1 MTALRV
7 RFAAI
12 QARVEGILDG
22 MSPRD
27 RSLLLGLVMFFS
39 VVVVIGGAWTMNGKL
54 ASIEKIRDT
63 RIEDLNYVNR
73 TLAEY
78 QQAQV
83 ELERIEK
90 DMASFEGQDLSS
102 FLEKAADSAEIR
114 DRLDSVREN
123 SVVEMGD
130 LEEKNYS
137 IKLTRVTLDQLVGF
151 LYQVEATGY
160 PLKITSAKFKR
171 VKVSGEWMINVTL
184 EIAAYR
190 LLNTEG

>member
-1 MTALRV
+1 MTALRA

-12 QARVEGILDG
+12 QARIEGILDG

-27 RSLLLGLVMFFS
+27 RSLLLGLVAFIAIA
-39 VVVVIGGAWTMNGKL
+39 VVVGGAWTMNGKL
-54 ASIEKIRDT
+54 DSLETTRDT
-63 RIEDLNYVNR
+63 RIDDLNYVNR
-73 TLAEY
+73 TITEY
-78 QQAQV
+78 QEAQI
-83 ELERIEK
+83 ELGRIEK

-137 IKLTRVTLDQLVGF
+137 VKLSRVTLEQMVSF

-171 VKVSGEWMINVTL
+171 VKVSGEWLLSVTL

-190 LLNTEG
+190 LLKSEG

>member
-1 MTALRV
+1 MSALRA

-12 QARVEGILDG
+12 QARVEGVLDG

-27 RSLLLGLVMFFS
+27 RSLLLGLVVFFS
-39 VVVVIGGAWTMNGKL
+39 VAAVGGSAWWMNGKL
-54 ASIEKIRDT
+54 DSLEDT
-63 RIEDLNYVNR
+63 RDKRVEDVNYVNDK
-73 TLAEY
+73 LAEY
-78 QQAQV
+78 QQAQI
-83 ELERIEK
+83 ELERIEA
-90 DMASFEGQDLSS
+90 DMARFDGQDLSS
-102 FLEKAADSAEIR
+102 FLEKAADTADIR

-123 SVVEMGD
+123 SVVELGD

-137 IKLTRVTLDQLVGF
+137 VKLSRVSLEQMVTF

-171 VKVSGEWMINVTL
+171 VKVSGEWLLNVTL

-190 LLNTEG
+190 LIQAEG

>member
-1 MTALRV
+1 MTALRA
-7 RFAAI
+7 RFTAI
-12 QARVEGILDG
+12 QARIEGILDG

-27 RSLLLGLVMFFS
+27 RSLLLGLVGFVTVA
-39 VVVVIGGAWTMNGKL
+39 VVLGGAWTMNNKL
-54 ASIEKIRDT
+54 DSLADTRDK

-73 TLAEY
+73 SLTEY
-78 QQAQV
+78 QEAQI
-83 ELERIEK
+83 ELEQIEK
-90 DMASFEGQDLSS
+90 DMARFDGQDLSS

-123 SVVEMGD
+123 SVVELGD

-137 IKLTRVTLDQLVGF
+137 VKLSKVTLDQMVSF

-171 VKVSGEWMINVTL
+171 VKVSGEWLLNVTL

-190 LLNTEG
+190 LIKTEG

>member
-1 MTALRV
+1 MTALRA

-27 RSLLLGLVMFFS
+27 RSLLLGLVGF
-39 VVVVIGGAWTMNGKL
+39 VTVAIVLGGAWTMNNKL
-54 ASIEKIRDT
+54 ESLEDTRDK

-73 TLAEY
+73 SLTEY
-78 QQAQV
+78 QEAQI
-83 ELERIEK
+83 ELQQIES
-90 DMASFEGQDLSS
+90 DMARFDGQDLSS

-123 SVVEMGD
+123 SVVELGD

-137 IKLTRVTLDQLVGF
+137 VKLSKVTLDQMVSF

-171 VKVSGEWMINVTL
+171 VKVSGEWLLNVTL

-190 LLNTEG
+190 LIKTEG

>member
-1 MTALRV
+1 MTALRA

-12 QARVEGILDG
+12 QARVEGVLDG

-27 RSLLLGLVMFFS
+27 RSLLLGLVAFFS
-39 VVVVIGGAWTMNGKL
+39 LVAVGGSAWWMNGKL
-54 ASIEKIRDT
+54 DSLEDTRDK
-63 RIEDLNYVNR
+63 RIEDVNYVND

-78 QQAQV
+78 QQAQI
-83 ELERIEK
+83 ELERIEA
-90 DMASFEGQDLSS
+90 DMARFDGQDLSS
-102 FLEKAADSAEIR
+102 FLEKAADTADIR

-123 SVVEMGD
+123 SVVELGD

-137 IKLTRVTLDQLVGF
+137 VKLSRVSLEQMVTF

-171 VKVSGEWMINVTL
+171 VKVSGEWLLNVTL

-190 LLNTEG
+190 LIQAEG

>member
-1 MTALRV
+1 MTALRA

-27 RSLLLGLVMFFS
+27 RSLLLGLVGF
-39 VVVVIGGAWTMNGKL
+39 VTVAIVLGGAWTMNNKL
-54 ASIEKIRDT
+54 ESLEDTRDK

-73 TLAEY
+73 SLTEY
-78 QQAQV
+78 QEAQI
-83 ELERIEK
+83 ELQQIES
-90 DMASFEGQDLSS
+90 DMARFDGQDLSS

-123 SVVEMGD
+123 SVVELGD

-137 IKLTRVTLDQLVGF
+137 VKLSKVTLDQMVSF

-171 VKVSGEWMINVTL
+171 VKVSGEW
-184 EIAAYR
+184 
-190 LLNTEG
+190 LLNVHP

>member
-1 MTALRV
+1 MTALRA

-27 RSLLLGLVMFFS
+27 RSLLLGLVGF
-39 VVVVIGGAWTMNGKL
+39 VTVAIVLGGAWTMNNKL
-54 ASIEKIRDT
+54 ESLEDTRDK

-73 TLAEY
+73 SLTEY
-78 QQAQV
+78 QEAQMK
-83 ELERIEK
+83 LEQIEK
-90 DMASFEGQDLSS
+90 DMARFDGQDLSS

-123 SVVEMGD
+123 SVVELGD

-137 IKLTRVTLDQLVGF
+137 VKLSKVTLDQMVSF

-171 VKVSGEWMINVTL
+171 VKVSGEWLLNVTL

-190 LLNTEG
+190 LIKTEG

>member
-1 MTALRV
+1 MTAFRA

-27 RSLLLGLVMFFS
+27 RSLLIGLVGFFA
-39 VVVVIGGAWTMNGKL
+39 VAIVLGGAWAMNGKL
-54 ASIEKIRDT
+54 ESLEKKRDT

-73 TLAEY
+73 SLTEY
-78 QQAQV
+78 QEAQI
-83 ELERIEK
+83 ELAQIEK
-90 DMASFEGQDLSS
+90 DMARFEGQDLSS

-137 IKLTRVTLDQLVGF
+137 VKLSRVNLDQMVSF

-171 VKVSGEWMINVTL
+171 VKVSGEWLLNVTL

-190 LLNTEG
+190 LIKTEG

>member
-7 RFAAI
+7 RFTAI

-27 RSLLLGLVMFFS
+27 RSLLLGLVAFFS
-39 VVVVIGGAWTMNGKL
+39 IVVVLGGAWTMTGKL
-54 ASIEKIRDT
+54 ASLEKTRDT

-78 QQAQV
+78 QEAEI
-83 ELERIEK
+83 ELGRIEK
-90 DMASFEGQDLSS
+90 EMASFEGQDLSS
-102 FLEKAADSAEIR
+102 FLEKAADAAEIR

-137 IKLTRVTLDQLVGF
+137 VKLSRVSLDQMVSF

-171 VKVSGEWMINVTL
+171 VKVSGEWLINVTL

-190 LLNTEG
+190 LLKTEG

>member
-1 MTALRV
+1 MTALRA
-7 RFAAI
+7 RFASV

-27 RSLLLGLVMFFS
+27 RSLLIGLVGFFAI
-39 VVVVIGGAWTMNGKL
+39 VVVLGGAWAMNGKL
-54 ASIEKIRDT
+54 GSMEKMRDA

-73 TLAEY
+73 SLTEY
-78 QQAQV
+78 QEAQIN
-83 ELERIEK
+83 LEQIEK
-90 DMASFEGQDLSS
+90 DMARFEGQDLSS

-137 IKLTRVTLDQLVGF
+137 VKLSRVSLDQMVSF
-151 LYQVEATGY
+151 LYQVEGTGY

-171 VKVSGEWMINVTL
+171 VKVSGDWLLNVTL

-190 LLNTEG
+190 LIKTEG